1 MPAPAQCPN
10 AILST
15 LCRHNVPY
23 RGMTGL
29 RLETPKSHVAIWP
42 SMWQICHN
50 SARRSRNDNAL
61 SNQPRADVAECL
73 RRKGL
78 VPRFS
83 PGTRGLQRVPS
94 DHLRGR
100 QIEGGGIVAR
110 GQVITPSVVCLGM
123 YSLQLQGGSPIKD
136 ELGP

>member
-83 PGTRGLQRVPS
+83 PGTRGLQGVPS

-100 QIEGGGIVAR
+100 QIERGGIVAR

-123 YSLQLQGGSPIKD
+123 Y
-136 ELGP
+136 